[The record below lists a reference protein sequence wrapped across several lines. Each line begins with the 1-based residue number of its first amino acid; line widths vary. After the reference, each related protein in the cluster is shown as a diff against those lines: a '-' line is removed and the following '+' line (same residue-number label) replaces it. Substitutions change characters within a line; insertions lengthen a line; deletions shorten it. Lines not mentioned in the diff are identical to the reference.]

1 MAESANAGGGG
12 PGPRSR
18 DYAFA
23 GDWAGYVRSVRGE
36 APRPTLV
43 RALERFDAEPVPDAP
58 RSAVDLAAG
67 EGRDTRELLRRGWRV
82 LAIER
87 EPTGLDALIE
97 QTPAEYRD
105 RLQTA
110 RADFASAEW
119 PAGVDLFNCSFS
131 LPFCPEDLFPVLFD
145 RIAASIRPGGRFS
158 GQLFGD
164 RDTWARCGRT
174 LGHSRTRVDRLFEAF
189 TLEDFREDEKD
200 EVDPP
205 VPSASASE
213 AVGRTPGPK
222 HWHVFHIVARRR

>member
-43 RALERFDAEPVPDAP
+43 RALERFEAEPVPDAP

-87 EPTGLDALIE
+87 EPTGLQMLLE
-97 QTPAEYRD
+97 QTPPEHRG
-105 RLQTA
+105 RLRTLQ
-110 RADFASAEW
+110 ADFASAAW
-119 PAGVDLFNCSFS
+119 PAGLDLFNCSFS
-131 LPFCPEDLFPVLFD
+131 LPFCPEDLFPELFS
-145 RIAASIRPGGRFS
+145 RLAASIRPGGRFS

-174 LGHSRTRVDRLFEAF
+174 LGHSRSSVDRLFEGF

-200 EVDPP
+200 EVEPP
-205 VPSASASE
+205 AAPPPA
-213 AVGRTPGPK
+213 GRTGGPK